1 MDEQEAA
8 KVMLALAEQLSD
20 GKPVALSIADH
31 AGKHG
36 VSPLPL
42 LEAAQ
47 GVGLVLGHCEFRA
60 LLDTGDLM
68 QEQVGTGH

>member
-1 MDEQEAA
+1 
-8 KVMLALAEQLSD
+8 MLALAEQLSD
-20 GKPVALSIADH
+20 GIPVALSIADH

-47 GVGLVLGHCEFRA
+47 GVGLVLGHREFKA
-60 LLDTGDLM
+60 LLDNGNLM
-68 QEQVGTGH
+68 QEQVGTGHRLDSSQ